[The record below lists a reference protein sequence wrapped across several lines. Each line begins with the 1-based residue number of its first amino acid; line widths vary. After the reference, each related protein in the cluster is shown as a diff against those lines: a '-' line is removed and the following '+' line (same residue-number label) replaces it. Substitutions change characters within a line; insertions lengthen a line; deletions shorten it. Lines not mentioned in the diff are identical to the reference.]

1 MNESHGNDSLTNGGA
16 VLIGILLI
24 LAAAIFINIG
34 KCIVRARSKER
45 KLFNRNDH
53 LLTFSIA
60 SSYILSVL
68 CLLSVLGNIDTQ
80 WDLSID
86 VPVLLQAAFTLPSLG
101 LVLTVWLA
109 INVVLDWIKRRTP
122 WLRTTAASIFTVAS
136 FSYLFILHYYR
147 FIGFYY

>member
-24 LAAAIFINIG
+24 LAAAIFIYIG
-34 KCIVRARSKER
+34 KCIVRSKER

-53 LLTFSIA
+53 LTFSIA
-60 SSYILSVL
+60 LSYILSVL
-68 CLLSVLGNIDTQ
+68 CLLSVLGNKDTQ
-80 WDLSID
+80 WDLSFD
-86 VPVLLQAAFTLPSLG
+86 VPVLLQAAFMLPSLG

-147 FIGFYY
+147 IIGFYY

>member
-53 LLTFSIA
+53 LTFSIA
-60 SSYILSVL
+60 LSYILSVL

-80 WDLSID
+80 WDLSFD

-122 WLRTTAASIFTVAS
+122 L
-136 FSYLFILHYYR
+136 L
-147 FIGFYY
+147 